1 MILYLDTSAFI
12 KLYIR
17 ESGSVKVNEMIAANS
32 EPLVIWDLHRIEFY
46 NALKLKV
53 FRDELT
59 SEDADLLIRYFQTRN
74 KEGIYYTPKLD
85 RKDHVELC
93 LELTAFSTEIGCRS
107 LDIMHVAAA
116 RLFETDRFVTFDE
129 RQAVLA
135 KKAGLSVSVPER

>member
-17 ESGSVKVNEMIAANS
+17 ESGSAEVNEMIAANS

-46 NALKLKV
+46 NALRLKV

-85 RKDHVELC
+85 RKDHVEQC
-93 LELTAFSTEIGCRS
+93 LEFTAFSMGIGCRS

-116 RLFETDRFVTFDE
+116 RLFEADRFVTFDE

-135 KKAGLSVSVPER
+135 TKAGLSVSVPER